1 MKGYVCE
8 MKSPFHVSSYYLHNN
23 VVCLVIAFEAIFNF
37 SVASVQ
43 NYLASTLDHILM
55 QI

>member
-8 MKSPFHVSSYYLHNN
+8 MKSPFHVSFYYLHNN
-23 VVCLVIAFEAIFNF
+23 VVCLVIEFEAVFNF
-37 SVASVQ
+37 SVASVR
-43 NYLASTLDHILM
+43 NCLASTLDDILM